1 MEKKLFNEVQ
11 KLFEKFTCC
20 RVGLSILPEH
30 STPLLHGEDL
40 NEIRTTNSMF
50 LNSTLDPKPKQDSKY
65 SETLSTLIPIQ
76 LETGSPQKV
85 DSQNELSPSLTD
97 RIFAAEQ
104 TSLPISKSLNDHLF
118 IAAELGDEETLRI
131 LCDQHQGSFKVDLNC
146 TNLNTETPLHIASKL
161 GHFRVSALLCKYG
174 ADLNPKDQSGR
185 SPLHVACQYSHYRTV
200 QVLIRSGA
208 TLHLQDNLGNTP
220 LHYSISNTDLKSIK
234 YFLNRF
240 PDLSIKNNDSLTC
253 QDLLT
258 LYGIKQENN
267 ASVLESLI
275 SEEREK
281 KEGEELASLTL
292 QDFEAIQ
299 VLGKG
304 SFAEVYLVKLLSTG
318 ELFAMKVLRK
328 EKLLMQNVIR
338 YAITERNILSRTN
351 HPFIVKMKYAFQSED
366 KLYLVL
372 NYCSGGCL
380 SYYIAKEKHFTEDTA
395 RFFVAEIVL
404 GIEELHRNN
413 IIYRDLKPDNVLI
426 DEQGHVQLTDFGL
439 SKQGVEDEDLASS
452 FCGSLA
458 YLAPEMVK
466 QSGHNKSVD
475 WYLLGVLLY
484 EMLIGFPP
492 FYSVNKDQ
500 MFKNIE
506 TAKVRIPA
514 RVSTTGKNL
523 IKQLLKRDPLK
534 RLGSIKGAEEVKLHP
549 FFEGVCWESVLK
561 KGLKSPIVPKNGV
574 VPGFV
579 PKFHMKE
586 KAPEELDFRH
596 LQNWTFISK

>member
-1 MEKKLFNEVQ
+1 MEKKFFNEVQ

-20 RVGLSILPEH
+20 RVGISILPEH
-30 STPLLHGEDL
+30 STPLLHGEDC
-40 NEIRTTNSMF
+40 NEIRTTNSIL
-50 LNSTLDPKPKQDSKY
+50 LNSTFDPKPKQY
-65 SETLSTLIPIQ
+65 SETLSTLIPVQID
-76 LETGSPQKV
+76 TGSPQKV
-85 DSQNELSPSLTD
+85 DSLNEFSPSLTD
-97 RIFAAEQ
+97 KIFAAEP
-104 TSLPISKSLNDHLF
+104 TSLTFSKSLNDHLF
-118 IAAELGDEETLRI
+118 KSAELGDEETLRI
-131 LCDQHQGSFKVDLNC
+131 LCDQQQGSSKVDLNC
-146 TNLNTETPLHIASKL
+146 VNLNSETPLHVASKL
-161 GHFRVSALLCKYG
+161 GHFRACAILCKYG
-174 ADLNPKDQSGR
+174 ADLNIKDQSGR
-185 SPLHVACQYSHYRTV
+185 SPLHTACQYSNYRTV

-240 PDLSIKNNDSLTC
+240 PDLSIKNLDNITC

-258 LYGIKQENN
+258 IYGVKQENN
-267 ASVLESLI
+267 VSVLESLI
-275 SEEREK
+275 SEE
-281 KEGEELASLTL
+281 KEDLSQLAL

-304 SFAEVYLVKLLSTG
+304 SFAEVYLVKLISTG

-338 YAITERNILSRTN
+338 YAITERNILSRIN
-351 HPFIVKMKYAFQSED
+351 HPFIIKMKFAFQSED

-372 NYCSGGCL
+372 DYCSGGCL

-395 RFFVAEIVL
+395 RFFAAEIVL
-404 GIEELHRNN
+404 AIEELHKNH

-426 DEQGHVQLTDFGL
+426 DENGHVVLTDFGL

-466 QSGHNKSVD
+466 QTGHNKSVD

-506 TAKVRIPA
+506 NAKVRIPA
-514 RVSTTGKNL
+514 RISTVGKNL

-549 FFEGVCWESVLK
+549 FFEGICWKSVENK
-561 KGLKSPIVPKNGV
+561 ELKSPIVPKNGV

-586 KAPEELDFRH
+586 KAPEEVDFRH